1 MLKAFSEREKERERE
16 PSESV
21 HWEYKSTSFN
31 SGDVVILKLTATAYS
46 CIWKKIFKR
55 CIANFLASSLRVIIG
70 QQVAPPNKVL
80 YGVFFLTSLVTFP
93 TKPIKVLVL
102 QFFETFL
109 SIHHHSLLES
119 RSEFVC
125 DKLH

>member
-31 SGDVVILKLTATAYS
+31 SGVVVILKLTATAYS

-55 CIANFLASSLRVIIG
+55 CIANFLASRLGVIIG
-70 QQVAPPNKVL
+70 QQVAPPNQVL
-80 YGVFFLTSLVTFP
+80 YGVFFLDFAGDFSLP

-109 SIHHHSLLES
+109 SIYHHSLLES
-119 RSEFVC
+119 RSP
-125 DKLH
+125 LTIPG